1 MLKVLN
7 VLPVGDKLAVTF
19 EGNGNGIKNG
29 SKIVDGVGNIIE
41 ILSVG
46 MGRYENAA
54 DISKS
59 TTVLIEKCDISIGS
73 KFDIA

>member
-29 SKIVDGVGNIIE
+29 SRIVDDVGNVIE
-41 ILSVG
+41 IISVG

-59 TTVLIEKCDISIGS
+59 TTVLIKKCDISIGS
-73 KFDIA
+73 RFDIA